1 MAVWLRYGQNSV
13 GFDDGLIRAADF
25 ASLMAAEDAF
35 SSLNAQSHQLL
46 ESTQN
51 TCAQLFAA
59 ATARAEALVKE
70 AEQVRALAE
79 IEGMRIGREKALDEW
94 TARAVDQ
101 AIESRAMLE
110 RQKLRLRDIVSLSV
124 ERLVGEI
131 DRKALFMGALKTISK
146 LVQDVP
152 LLTLRV
158 HESDLGA
165 ARAAVDESLAQSGLS
180 CTIDVLSAP
189 GLEPGA
195 CLFESDHG
203 VIDAGLAHQLQSVR
217 RAVAR
222 AMQHTALIPG
232 AFIDQA
238 NNMVTS
244 DAEAVQA
251 SPSPSLNP

>member
-1 MAVWLRYGQNSV
+1 MVVWLRYGQNSV
-13 GFDDGLIRAADF
+13 GITDGLIRAADF
-25 ASLMAAEDAF
+25 ANLMAAEDAF
-35 SSLNAQSHQLL
+35 SSLNEESRQLL

-51 TCAQLFAA
+51 TCAQLLAA
-59 ATARAEALVKE
+59 TTARAEALMNE
-70 AEQVRALAE
+70 AEQARASAE
-79 IEGMRIGREKALDEW
+79 AEGLSLGHERALDEW

-101 AIESRAMLE
+101 AIESREMLE

-131 DRKALFMGALKTISK
+131 DRKALFVGALKTISK

-165 ARAAVDESLAQSGLS
+165 ARAAIDESLAQSGLS
-180 CTIDVLSAP
+180 CTIDVLAVS

-195 CLFESDHG
+195 CLFESDRG
-203 VIDAGLAHQLQSVR
+203 VIDAGLGHQLQSVR

-222 AMQHTALIPG
+222 AMQNTALKPG
-232 AFIDQA
+232 ILNGQVSELVTGEAAQMSADQ
-238 NNMVTS
+238 
-244 DAEAVQA
+244 
-251 SPSPSLNP
+251 SLKP